1 MIQPTTIFLASS
13 SELKPEREAF
23 ETRVYRK
30 SKLWRDRGIELN
42 PVIWEDFIDAMSR
55 TRSQDEYNVAI
66 RKADIFVLLVHT
78 KVGKYSAEEFDVAH
92 KQFTATGKPLIYTYF
107 KNVPDPGDKAPGTDY
122 DTVRAFI
129 ARLAALQHFP
139 NSFATVEGFLDHFTQ
154 QLDKLQHKG
163 FIQGDV
169 AAPAPASAVVH
180 QQVGAGG
187 VAVGRDNNAP
197 IVMGNVTTTE
207 FVGRDK
213 TVITK
218 SGK

>member
-1 MIQPTTIFLASS
+1 MTHPTTIFLASS

-30 SKLWRDRGIELN
+30 GKLWRDQGITLD
-42 PVIWEDFIDAMSR
+42 PVIWEDFVDAMSR
-55 TRSQDEYNVAI
+55 TRSQDEYNKAI
-66 RKADIFVLLVHT
+66 RAADIFVLLVHT

-92 KQFTATGKPLIYTYF
+92 RQFLATGRPLIYTYF

-129 ARLAALQHFP
+129 AKLAAMEHFP
-139 NSFATVEGFLDHFTQ
+139 NSFATVDGFIDHFTQ

-163 FIQGDV
+163 FIHGDV
-169 AAPAPASAVVH
+169 AAAPAQDGVH
-180 QQVGAGG
+180 QHVGAGAIG
-187 VAVGRDNNAP
+187 IAGNSYAP
-197 IVMGNVTTTE
+197 NIVGNVTVTGD

-213 TVITK
+213 TVVNK
-218 SGK
+218 P